1 MIGYLLPLVAWLF
14 VLWMIL
20 RDSSKHAK
28 EHPSNHASEH
38 PDNPWNIPHGS

>member
-1 MIGYLLPLVAWLF
+1 MIGYLLPFAAWLL
-14 VLWMIL
+14 VLAMIL

-28 EHPSNHASEH
+28 EHPSHASEH